1 MDSTQS
7 DFYVYVSIAGENK
20 ISIFKMSPETAV
32 LTSHGE
38 VTVYSAPSILTVHPT
53 RDVLYA
59 AIRATGDII
68 SFRVDRSTGQLEL
81 MDTTVT
87 GLEDPAYLEIDK
99 TGNFLLTPYY
109 VPGQVTVYPLQNDGT
124 LQSEPSDTHS
134 TGEHAHGIAI
144 DSSNRSVF
152 VSHTCPTNSIFQFQF
167 DASTGTLFPNAI
179 PQVTPKSEDGPRH
192 ICFHPSQ
199 HFVYADNEQGSS
211 VTAYRFNA
219 CAGTLSP
226 FQTLSTLPQN
236 YDGSNSCARLEMHP
250 SGKFL
255 YAANRGHDSIA
266 GYVINPD
273 GSLASTGYYPTEKT
287 PRSIR
292 IDPTGKFLISAGQSA
307 DRLISYR
314 IDAEGGHLY
323 PLDTYDVGKEPW
335 WVLIVRGV
343 G

>member
-7 DFYVYVSIAGENK
+7 NFYVYVSIAGENK
-20 ISIFKMSPETAV
+20 ISIFNMSPETAE
-32 LTSHGE
+32 LTPHGE
-38 VTVYSAPSILTVHPT
+38 VAVYSPPSILTVHPT

-99 TGNFLLTPYY
+99 TGDFLITPYY
-109 VPGQVTVYPLQNDGT
+109 VPGKVTVYPLRDDGT
-124 LQSEPSDTHS
+124 PQSEPSDTHS
-134 TGEHAHGIAI
+134 TGEHAHGVAI
-144 DSSNRSVF
+144 DPSNRSVF
-152 VSHTCPTNSIFQFQF
+152 VSHTCPTNAIFQFRF
-167 DASTGTLFPNAI
+167 DPNAGTLSPNAT
-179 PQVTPKSEDGPRH
+179 PQVIPEGEDGPRH
-192 ICFHPSQ
+192 ICFHPNRP
-199 HFVYADNEQGSS
+199 FVYADNEQGSS
-211 VTAYRFNA
+211 VTAYKFNPSDS
-219 CAGTLSP
+219 TLSP
-226 FQTLSTLPQN
+226 FQTLSTLPEN
-236 YDGSNSCARLEMHP
+236 YNGSNSCARLEMHP

-273 GSLASTGYYPTEKT
+273 GSLSSTGYYPTEKT
-287 PRSIR
+287 PRSFR
-292 IDPTGKFLISAGQSA
+292 IDPNGKFLISAGESA

-314 IDAEGGHLY
+314 IDADGGYLY
-323 PLDTYDVGKEPW
+323 PLEIHDVGKMPW
-335 WVLIVRGV
+335 WVLIVKGV

>member
-7 DFYVYVSIAGENK
+7 NLYVYVSIAGENK
-20 ISIFKMSPETAV
+20 ISIFKMSADTAV
-32 LTSHGE
+32 LTPHGE
-38 VTVYSAPSILTVHPT
+38 VAVYSPPSILTVHPT

-81 MDTTVT
+81 MDTRGT
-87 GLEDPAYLEIDK
+87 GWEDPAYLEIDK
-99 TGNFLLTPYY
+99 TGNFLIIPYY
-109 VPGQVTVYPLQNDGT
+109 VPGKVTVYPLFHNGT

-134 TGEHAHGIAI
+134 TGEHAHGVAI
-144 DSSNRSVF
+144 DLSNSAVF

-167 DASTGTLFPNAI
+167 DASAGTLSSNAT
-179 PQVTPKSEDGPRH
+179 PQVLPEGEDGPRH

-199 HFVYADNEQGSS
+199 PFVYADNEQGSS
-211 VTAYRFNA
+211 VTAYKFNA
-219 CAGTLSP
+219 SDGTLSA
-226 FQTLSTLPQN
+226 FQTLSTLPER

-266 GYVINPD
+266 GYAVNPD
-273 GSLASTGYYPTEKT
+273 GSLNSIGYFPTEKT
-287 PRSIR
+287 PRSFR
-292 IDPTGKFLISAGQSA
+292 IDPNGTFMISAGQSS

-314 IDAEGGHLY
+314 IDKDGGYLY

-335 WVLIVRGV
+335 WVLIVKGT

>member
-7 DFYVYVSIAGENK
+7 NLYVYVSIAGESK
-20 ISIFKMSPETAV
+20 ISVFNMSPETAA
-32 LTSHGE
+32 LTPQGE
-38 VTVYSAPSILTVHPT
+38 VTVYSPPSVLTVHPT

-59 AIRATGDII
+59 AIHATGDII
-68 SFRVDRSTGQLEL
+68 SFRVDRSTGQLEP

-87 GLEDPAYLEIDK
+87 GLEDPAYLEVDK
-99 TGNFLLTPYY
+99 TGDFLLIPYY
-109 VPGQVTVYPLQNDGT
+109 VPGKVTVYPLRDDGT

-144 DSSNRSVF
+144 DPSNRSVF

-167 DASTGTLFPNAI
+167 DPSAGTLTPNAI
-179 PQVTPKSEDGPRH
+179 PQVVPDGEDGPRH

-199 HFVYADNEQGSS
+199 PFIYADNEQGSS
-211 VTAYRFNA
+211 VTAYKFNPSN
-219 CAGTLSP
+219 GTLSA
-226 FQTLSTLPQN
+226 FQTLSTVPES

-266 GYVINPD
+266 GYAVNLD
-273 GSLASTGYYPTEKT
+273 GSLNLIGYFPTEKT
-287 PRSIR
+287 PRSFR
-292 IDPTGKFLISAGQSA
+292 IEPSGRFLISAGQSA

-314 IDAEGGHLY
+314 IDADGGYLY
-323 PLDTYDVGKEPW
+323 PLETYDVGKEPW
-335 WVLIVRGV
+335 WVLIVEGA

>member
-7 DFYVYVSIAGENK
+7 NLYVYVSIAGENK
-20 ISIFKMSPETAV
+20 ISIFKMSSDTAA
-32 LTSHGE
+32 LTPHGE
-38 VTVYSAPSILTVHPT
+38 VAVYSPPSILTVHPT

-81 MDTTVT
+81 MDTRVT
-87 GLEDPAYLEIDK
+87 GWEDPAYLEIDK
-99 TGNFLLTPYY
+99 TGNFLIIPYY
-109 VPGQVTVYPLQNDGT
+109 VPGKVTVYPLRDDGT
-124 LQSEPSDTHS
+124 LQSEPSETHS
-134 TGEHAHGIAI
+134 TGEHAHGVTI
-144 DSSNRSVF
+144 DPSNRSVF

-167 DASTGTLFPNAI
+167 DPSAGTLSPNAT
-179 PQVTPKSEDGPRH
+179 PQVIPEGEDGPRH

-199 HFVYADNEQGSS
+199 PFVYTDNEQGSS
-211 VTAYRFNA
+211 VTAYKFNA
-219 CAGTLSP
+219 SDGTLST
-226 FQTLSTLPQN
+226 FQTLSTLPES

-266 GYVINPD
+266 GYAINSD
-273 GSLASTGYYPTEKT
+273 GSLNSIGYFPTEKT
-287 PRSIR
+287 PRSFR
-292 IDPTGKFLISAGQSA
+292 IDPEGKFMISAGQSA

-314 IDAEGGHLY
+314 IDADGGYLY
-323 PLDTYDVGKEPW
+323 PLETYDVGKEPW
-335 WVLIVRGV
+335 WVLIVQGA

>member
-7 DFYVYVSIAGENK
+7 DLYVYVSIAGENK
-20 ISIFKMSPETAV
+20 ISIFKMSPETAA
-32 LTSHGE
+32 LTPRGE
-38 VTVYSAPSILTVHPT
+38 VEIYSPPSILTVHPT

-68 SFRVDRSTGQLEL
+68 SFRVDRSTGKLEL

-99 TGNFLLTPYY
+99 TGRFLIIPYY
-109 VPGQVTVYPLQNDGT
+109 VPGKVTVYPLHDNGT
-124 LQSEPSDTHS
+124 LQNEPSDTHS
-134 TGEHAHGIAI
+134 TGEHAHGVAI
-144 DSSNRSVF
+144 DPSNRSVF

-167 DASTGTLFPNAI
+167 NPSTGTLSPNAI
-179 PQVTPKSEDGPRH
+179 PQVIPEDEDGPRH
-192 ICFHPSQ
+192 ICFHLNQP
-199 HFVYADNEQGSS
+199 FVYADNEQGSS
-211 VTAYRFNA
+211 VTAYNFNVSD
-219 CAGTLSP
+219 GTLTA
-226 FQTLSTLPQN
+226 FQTLSTLPEN

-266 GYVINPD
+266 GYAIQPD
-273 GSLASTGYYPTEKT
+273 GSLTSIGNFPTEKT

-292 IDPTGKFLISAGQSA
+292 IDPNGKFLISAGESA

-314 IDAEGGHLY
+314 IDADAGYLY
-323 PLDTYDVGKEPW
+323 PLETYDVGNMPW
-335 WVLIVRGV
+335 WVLIVQGA